1 MVELNPAFA
10 DEGDSPKLRT
20 EGEAPMGEAADNV
33 VAFRQAGEQSQ
44 AEFQGNSAPSG
55 PATAANEPVARI
67 GENADG
73 VLAAAELLAGAT
85 GVRWPMYLRNV
96 KQILRTGNL
105 DERKYGFGG
114 LMDLLKACQRD
125 GFVRI
130 ERDRRGGLRVFQGP
144 NMVRPA
150 QAQRSSP
157 DEVNGNAADPRASGA
172 ELADDVPFGVEVID
186 GTEPDIIEIEPVS
199 VVDTTAELLGRAKP
213 RAPRVRAGRT
223 GSVAAAPAAHA
234 PRGRT
239 SAGSSSGARKAA
251 PKKPSA
257 SAKKPAPR
265 SRKPVNKDDEN
276 FGNR

>member
-1 MVELNPAFA
+1 M
-10 DEGDSPKLRT
+10 
-20 EGEAPMGEAADNV
+20 
-33 VAFRQAGEQSQ
+33 
-44 AEFQGNSAPSG
+44 
-55 PATAANEPVARI
+55 

-157 DEVNGNAADPRASGA
+157 DEVNGNAADPRESNA

-186 GTEPDIIEIEPVS
+186 ETEPDIIEIEPVS

-239 SAGSSSGARKAA
+239 SAGSSGGARKAA
-251 PKKPSA
+251 PKKPAA
-257 SAKKPAPR
+257 SAKKASPR